1 MEAIS
6 GALCFEPW
14 KCLHG
19 GGSVPCVG
27 HSVGMRTFISAVL
40 WYYSKA
46 AIGST
51 KTMVK
56 LYQIQHVLLICTCV
70 HTLPATK
77 QKFSEASDRH
87 LSILM
92 SNEILQL

>member
-27 HSVGMRTFISAVL
+27 HGVGMRTFISAGL

-51 KTMVK
+51 KTMV
-56 LYQIQHVLLICTCV
+56 QIQHVLLVYILYLQQNKNSPRLAIDTC
-70 HTLPATK
+70 L
-77 QKFSEASDRH
+77 
-87 LSILM
+87 LI
-92 SNEILQL
+92 